1 MKIGIIVSPGGHLDQ
16 ALLVMEAFQ
25 NHEVFLISYVSENLK
40 GFTYHGIKRTYWVK
54 AFGDTKLG
62 VFFSLLLSCF
72 YFIKI
77 FWREKPVVL
86 FSTGAEITVPAFY
99 IGKYLFGSALIF
111 LESATRVKTPSLAG
125 KLIFPIADLFLV
137 QWDSLREILGEKA
150 RYVGRVI

>member
-16 ALLVMEAFQ
+16 VLLVTEAFQ
-25 NHEVFLISYVSENLK
+25 DHEVFLISYVSENLK
-40 GFTYHGIKRTYWVK
+40 GFSYQGIKRTYWVK

-62 VFFSLLLSCF
+62 VFFCLLLSCF

-77 FWREKPVVL
+77 FWREKPDVL
-86 FSTGAEITVPAFY
+86 FSTGAEIAVPAFY
-99 IGKYLFGSALIF
+99 IGKYLFGCALIF
-111 LESATRVKTPSLAG
+111 LESATRVKNPSLAG

-137 QWDSLREILGEKA
+137 QWESLREILGEKA